1 MFGNMLTPQNIINFI
16 KSNADI
22 KKIALNFI
30 NSEEAKSFIEND
42 LGKDYEEL
50 KANLFGAFSATK
62 NSNAGLKKAQQIEE
76 TKKLEMYKEL
86 ANRLIQKHGLSFHS
100 SVILAG
106 GFVGIEQSKVVEFL
120 NNKGFSA
127 SKDFVE
133 HYYKTNEKFLKNLMK
148 NDGVIIP
155 GWNDTIV
162 SSDLELDTNVQ
173 NKELVQ
179 VPDENLEDEY
189 NVKKST
195 KGDIEND

>member
-22 KKIALNFI
+22 KKIAMNFI
-30 NSEEAKSFIEND
+30 NSQEAKAFIEND
-42 LGKDYEEL
+42 LGKDYEDL

-62 NSNAGLKKAQQIEE
+62 NSNAGLKKAQQMEE
-76 TKKLEMYKEL
+76 SKKLEMYKEL
-86 ANRLIQKHGLSFHS
+86 ANNLIKKHGLSFHS

-106 GFVGIEQSKVVEFL
+106 GFVGINQTKVVEFL

-179 VPDENLEDEY
+179 VPDEKLEDEY

>member
-22 KKIALNFI
+22 KKIAMNFI
-30 NSEEAKSFIEND
+30 NSQEAKAFIEND

-50 KANLFGAFSATK
+50 KTNIFGAFTATK

-76 TKKLEMYKEL
+76 SKKLEMYKEL
-86 ANRLIQKHGLSFHS
+86 ANNLIKKHGLSFHS

-106 GFVGIEQSKVVEFL
+106 GFVGINQTKVVEFL

-127 SKDFVE
+127 TTDFVE

-148 NDGVIIP
+148 NDGVIVP
-155 GWNDTIV
+155 GWNDAIT

-173 NKELVQ
+173 NKELIQ
-179 VPDENLEDEY
+179 VPDEKLEDEY

>member
-22 KKIALNFI
+22 KKIAMNFI
-30 NSEEAKSFIEND
+30 NSQEAKAFIEND

-50 KANLFGAFSATK
+50 KTNLFGAFNATK

-76 TKKLEMYKEL
+76 SKKLEMYKEL
-86 ANRLIQKHGLSFHS
+86 ANNLIKKHGLSFHS

-106 GFVGIEQSKVVEFL
+106 GFVGINQTKVVEFL

-127 SKDFVE
+127 TTDFVE

-148 NDGVIIP
+148 NDGVIVP
-155 GWNDTIV
+155 GWNDAIT

-173 NKELVQ
+173 NKELIQ
-179 VPDENLEDEY
+179 VPDEKLEDEY

>member
-1 MFGNMLTPQNIINFI
+1 MFGNMLTPQNIISFI

-22 KKIALNFI
+22 KKIAMNFI
-30 NSEEAKSFIEND
+30 NSQEAKSFIEND
-42 LGKDYEEL
+42 LGKDYEDL

-62 NSNAGLKKAQQIEE
+62 NSNAGLKKAQQVEE

-86 ANRLIQKHGLSFHS
+86 ANNLIKKHGLSFHS

-106 GFVGIEQSKVVEFL
+106 GFVGINQSKVVEFL

-127 SKDFVE
+127 TTDFVE

-148 NDGVIIP
+148 NDGVIVP
-155 GWNDTIV
+155 GWNDAIT
-162 SSDLELDTNVQ
+162 SSDLELDTDVQ
-173 NKELVQ
+173 NKELTQ